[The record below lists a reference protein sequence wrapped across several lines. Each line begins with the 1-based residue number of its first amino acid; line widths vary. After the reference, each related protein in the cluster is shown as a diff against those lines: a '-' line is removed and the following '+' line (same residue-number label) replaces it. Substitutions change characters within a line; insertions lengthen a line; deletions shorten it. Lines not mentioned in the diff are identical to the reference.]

1 MNPWIELLLALLQGM
16 TEPLPISSSGH
27 LVVAQSWFGVNE
39 PSLAF
44 EAFVNLGSVI
54 GVMVYYRVFILEV
67 MSDAFKALKER
78 QINDSVRYILQVGF
92 ATIPAGLI
100 GLFFASDIARV
111 FSSVRAVGL
120 MLLVTGVLLT
130 LVSRIIDQSRPS
142 ISNGDAFVI
151 GLAQSVALI
160 PGLSRSGLTTI
171 AGLFRGVEFKAALRF
186 SLMMY
191 IPISLAA
198 GAWSIVQATEVF
210 QVSLVSIGSLI
221 LAGVATYLVIGLYT
235 KLVEQRRLIWFA
247 YYCLAAGF
255 LVVIIG

>member
-1 MNPWIELLLALLQGM
+1 
-16 TEPLPISSSGH
+16 
-27 LVVAQSWFGVNE
+27 
-39 PSLAF
+39 
-44 EAFVNLGSVI
+44 
-54 GVMVYYRVFILEV
+54 
-67 MSDAFKALKER
+67 LKER
-78 QINDSVRYILQVGF
+78 QFNDSVRYILQVGF

-100 GLFFASDIARV
+100 GVLFASDIASV

-130 LVSRIIDQSRPS
+130 FVSQMMNQSRANVT
-142 ISNGDAFVI
+142 NGDAFIV

-171 AGLFRGVEFKAALRF
+171 AALFRGVEFKAALRF

-198 GAWSIVQATEVF
+198 GAWSVVQATEVF

-221 LAGVATYLVIGLYT
+221 VAGTATYLVIGLYT
-235 KLVEQRRLIWFA
+235 KLVEQRRLMWFA
-247 YYCLAAGF
+247 YYCFAAGL
-255 LVVIIG
+255 LVVLIG

>member
-1 MNPWIELLLALLQGM
+1 MNPWIELLLALLQGL

-44 EAFVNLGSVI
+44 EAFVNLGSVV
-54 GVMVYYRVFILEV
+54 GVILYYRVFILELIT
-67 MSDAFKALKER
+67 DALKALKER
-78 QINDSVRYILQVGF
+78 QFNDSVRYILQVGF

-100 GLFFASDIARV
+100 GVMFASNIASV

-130 LVSRIIDQSRPS
+130 LVSRMMDQSRPNV
-142 ISNGDAFVI
+142 SNGDALII

-171 AGLFRGVEFKAALRF
+171 AALFRGVEFKAALRF

-198 GAWSIVQATEVF
+198 GAWSVVQSTEIF
-210 QVSLVSIGSLI
+210 QVSFVSIGSLI
-221 LAGVATYLVIGLYT
+221 LAGTATYLVIGLYT
-235 KLVEQRRLIWFA
+235 KLVEQRRLMWFA
-247 YYCLAAGF
+247 YYCLSAGL
-255 LVVIIG
+255 LVVLIG